1 MGNLILA
8 EQKIF
13 AGPRIR
19 RIRSGLNLTQSAMAD
34 ELGISASY
42 LNLIERNQRPL
53 TVQLLLKLAT
63 TYQLDLEELQGSGDE
78 TVVAQ
83 LRETFSDPLLAGE
96 VPDRS
101 ELIEFTEATP
111 NVANG
116 MVKLYR
122 AYRESLERLSGLSSM
137 MAEEGNDIVK
147 AAARLP
153 VDEMR
158 QAFEQRPSYVLSLE
172 QQARTMIEKLDMS
185 DGLLAALK
193 RWLLQEK
200 GIVVQILPVEA
211 MPDWRR
217 RFDKHSNRL
226 MITERLSPADQLQ
239 EIAQEVALLSCKQ
252 LIEEEVEFLKLTSD
266 ESRRLARFEFARL
279 LALAM
284 IMPYDKFLQT
294 AKKLRYDINVL
305 RSRFGVTFAQASW
318 RLTMLQKTGNAG
330 VPFFV
335 METDA
340 AGNRIRRAGASGF
353 PTTRFGGD
361 CPKLVVHQAFGSPG
375 QIFSE
380 VVITP
385 QGNEFVVIG
394 RTIEG
399 LRSSYFERPHRTAL
413 LIGFDVS
420 HASNVVYGDGLV
432 GDNTREPIKIGPG
445 CRLCERPGCV
455 NRAHPPL
462 TRPLGLDE
470 MVRGV
475 SAFEFQ

>member
-1 MGNLILA
+1 MA

-19 RIRSGLNLTQSAMAD
+19 RIRTGLGLTQTGMAE

-53 TVQLLLKLAT
+53 TVQLLLKLAS
-63 TYQLDLEELQGSGDE
+63 TYKLDLDELQGSGDE
-78 TVVAQ
+78 NLFNHLKEA
-83 LRETFSDPLLAGE
+83 FSDPLLAGE

-111 NVANG
+111 NVANA

-122 AYRESLERLSGLSSM
+122 GYRESLDRLSGLSSM
-137 MAEEGNDIVK
+137 MAEEGNDTFVT
-147 AAARLP
+147 AARLP

-158 QAFEQRPSYVLSLE
+158 QAMEQRSPYIPSIE
-172 QQARTMIEKLDMS
+172 QAATKLLGDIDTT
-185 DGLLAALK
+185 DGLLAGMR
-193 RWLLQEK
+193 RWLVREHGLA
-200 GIVVQILPVEA
+200 VQVMPVEA

-239 EIAQEVALLSCKQ
+239 EVALEVALLAEGK
-252 LIEEEVEFLKLTSD
+252 LIDEEVEFLKLTSV
-266 ESRRLARFEFARL
+266 EARRLARFEFARL
-279 LALAM
+279 MALAM
-284 IMPYDKFLQT
+284 ILPYEKFLGL
-294 AKKLRYDINVL
+294 AKRLKYDINLL
-305 RSRFGVTFAQASW
+305 RSRFGVTFAQAAW
-318 RLTMLQKTGNAG
+318 RLTMLQRSGQAA

-340 AGNRIRRAGASGF
+340 AGNRIRRAGANGF
-353 PTTRFGGD
+353 PVTRFGGD

-375 QIFSE
+375 QIFAE
-380 VVITP
+380 AVVTP
-385 QGNEFVVIG
+385 QNANFIVIG

-399 LRSSYFERPHRTAL
+399 LRSGYMDRPQRTAL
-413 LIGFDVS
+413 LIGFDV
-420 HASNVVYGDGLV
+420 AYAGDVIYANGLH
-432 GDNTREPIKIGPG
+432 GPNAREAIPIGPG

-455 NRAHPPL
+455 SRAHPPL

-475 SAFEFQ
+475 SAFDFQ

>member
-1 MGNLILA
+1 MA
-8 EQKIF
+8 DQKIF

-19 RIRSGLNLTQSAMAD
+19 RIRAGLNLTQTAMAE

-53 TVQLLLKLAT
+53 TVQLLLKLAS
-63 TYQLDLEELQGSGDE
+63 TYKLDLDELQGAGDE
-78 TVVAQ
+78 NLLSQ
-83 LRETFSDPLLAGE
+83 LKEAFSDPLLVGE
-96 VPDRS
+96 IPDRS

-111 NVANG
+111 NVASA

-122 AYRESLERLSGLSSM
+122 GYRESLDRLSGLSSM
-137 MAEEGNDIVK
+137 MAEEGSD
-147 AAARLP
+147 AFATAARLP

-158 QAFEQRPSYVLSLE
+158 QAIEQRSPYIPAIE
-172 QQARTMIEKLDMS
+172 QAAQKLLDQLDLS
-185 DGLLAALK
+185 DGILAGMR
-193 RWLLQEK
+193 RWLTREHGL
-200 GIVVQILPVEA
+200 IVQIMPVEA

-226 MITERLSPADQLQ
+226 LISERLSPADQLQ
-239 EIAQEVALLSCKQ
+239 EVALEVALLAERTM
-252 LIEEEVEFLKLTSD
+252 IEEEVGFLKLTSD
-266 ESRRLARFEFARL
+266 EARRLARFEFARL

-284 IMPYDKFLQT
+284 ILPYEKFLGI
-294 AKKLRYDINVL
+294 ARRLRYDVNLL

-318 RLTMLQKTGNAG
+318 RLTMLQKSGHNA

-340 AGNRIRRAGASGF
+340 AGNRIRRAGANGF
-353 PTTRFGGD
+353 PVTRFGGD

-375 QIFSE
+375 QIFAE
-380 VVITP
+380 AVVTP
-385 QGNEFVVIG
+385 QNAKFIVIG

-399 LRSSYFERPHRTAL
+399 LRSGYFDRPQRTAL
-413 LIGFDVS
+413 LVGFDIA
-420 HASNVVYGDGLV
+420 HAAEVIYGDGLI
-432 GDNTREPIKIGPG
+432 GDNAREPVPIGPG
-445 CRLCERPGCV
+445 CRLCERPGCIT
-455 NRAHPPL
+455 RAHPPL

-475 SAFEFQ
+475 SAFDFQ

>member
-1 MGNLILA
+1 MA
-8 EQKIF
+8 DQKIF

-19 RIRSGLNLTQSAMAD
+19 RIRSGLGLTQTGMAE

-53 TVQLLLKLAT
+53 TVQLLLRLAS
-63 TYQLDLEELQGSGDE
+63 TYKLDLDELQGSADE
-78 TVVAQ
+78 NLLSHLKEV
-83 LRETFSDPLLAGE
+83 FSDPLLAGE

-111 NVANG
+111 NVANA

-122 AYRESLERLSGLSSM
+122 GYRESLDRLSGLSSM
-137 MAEEGNDIVK
+137 MAEESSDAFVT
-147 AAARLP
+147 AARLP

-158 QAFEQRPSYVLSLE
+158 QAMEQRSPYIPSIE
-172 QQARTMIEKLDMS
+172 QAATRLLDS
-185 DGLLAALK
+185 IDVTDGLMAGMK
-193 RWLLQEK
+193 RWLVREHGLA
-200 GIVVQILPVEA
+200 VQVMPVEA

-239 EIAQEVALLSCKQ
+239 EVALEVALLAEGK
-252 LIEEEVEFLKLTSD
+252 LIDEEVEFLKLTSV
-266 ESRRLARFEFARL
+266 EARRLARFEFARL
-279 LALAM
+279 MALAM
-284 IMPYDKFLQT
+284 ILPYDRFLSL
-294 AKKLRYDINVL
+294 AKRLRYDINLL
-305 RSRFGVTFAQASW
+305 RSRFGVTFAQAAW
-318 RLTMLQKTGNAG
+318 RLTMLQRSGQAS

-340 AGNRIRRAGASGF
+340 AGNRIRRAGANGF
-353 PTTRFGGD
+353 PVTRFGGD
-361 CPKLVVHQAFGSPG
+361 CPKLIVHQAFGSPG
-375 QIFSE
+375 QIFAE
-380 VVITP
+380 AVVTP
-385 QGNEFVVIG
+385 QNANFIVIG

-399 LRSSYFERPHRTAL
+399 LRSGYMDRPQRTAL

-420 HASNVVYGDGLV
+420 HAHDVIYADGIH
-432 GDNTREPIKIGPG
+432 GEFARDPIPIGPG

-455 NRAHPPL
+455 SRAHPPL

-475 SAFEFQ
+475 SAFDFQ

>member
-1 MGNLILA
+1 MA

-19 RIRSGLNLTQSAMAD
+19 RIRSGLGLTQTAMAE
-34 ELGISASY
+34 ELEISASY

-53 TVQLLLKLAT
+53 TVQLLLKLAS
-63 TYQLDLEELQGSGDE
+63 TYKLDLDELQGSGDE
-78 TVVAQ
+78 NLLSQ
-83 LRETFSDPLLAGE
+83 LKEVFSDPLLAGE
-96 VPDRS
+96 IPDRS

-111 NVANG
+111 NVANA

-122 AYRESLERLSGLSSM
+122 GYRESLDRLSGLSSM
-137 MAEEGNDIVK
+137 MAEEGSDTLVT
-147 AAARLP
+147 AARLP

-158 QAFEQRPSYVLSLE
+158 QALEQRSPYIPAIE
-172 QQARTMIEKLDMS
+172 QAADRLFSGLDTS
-185 DGLLAALK
+185 DGLLAGMR
-193 RWLLQEK
+193 RWLRREHGL
-200 GIVVQILPVEA
+200 VVQVLPVET

-239 EIAQEVALLSCKQ
+239 EVALEVALLAERT
-252 LIEEEVEFLKLTSD
+252 LIEEEVEFLKLATP
-266 ESRRLARFEFARL
+266 EAKRLARFEIARL
-279 LALAM
+279 MALAM
-284 IMPYDKFLQT
+284 ILPYEKFLTT
-294 AKKLRYDINVL
+294 AKRMRYDINLL
-305 RSRFGVTFAQASW
+305 RSRFGVTFAQAAW
-318 RLTMLQKTGNAG
+318 RLAMLQKTGQSG

-340 AGNRIRRAGASGF
+340 AGNRIRRAGANGF
-353 PTTRFGGD
+353 PVTRFGGD

-380 VVITP
+380 AVITP
-385 QGNEFVVIG
+385 QDVKFVVIG

-399 LRSSYFERPHRTAL
+399 LRSGYIDRPQRTAL
-413 LIGFDVS
+413 LVGFDFS
-420 HASNVVYGDGLV
+420 HAAEVVYGDGLF
-432 GDNTREPIKIGPG
+432 GENAREAVSIGPG
-445 CRLCERPGCV
+445 CRLCERPGCIS
-455 NRAHPPL
+455 RAHPPL

-475 SAFEFQ
+475 SEFDFQ

>member
-1 MGNLILA
+1 MA

-19 RIRSGLNLTQSAMAD
+19 RIRSGLNLTQTAMA
-34 ELGISASY
+34 EQLGISASY

-63 TYQLDLEELQGSGDE
+63 TFKLDLEELQGSGNE
-78 TVVAQ
+78 NMVGQ
-83 LRETFSDPLLAGE
+83 LKEAFSDPLLEGE
-96 VPDRS
+96 IPDRS

-111 NVANG
+111 NVASA

-122 AYRESLERLSGLSSM
+122 AYRESLDRLSGLSAM
-137 MAEEGNDIVK
+137 MAEEGTGAVRTS
-147 AAARLP
+147 ARLP

-158 QAFEQRPSYVLSLE
+158 QNMEQRSSYLPSIE
-172 QQARTMIEKLDMS
+172 QAAERIVGQLDEN
-185 DGLLAALK
+185 DGLFAALK
-193 RWLLQEK
+193 NWLLKEK
-200 GIVVQILPVEA
+200 SIVTQIMPVEA

-217 RFDKHSNRL
+217 RFDKHTNRL
-226 MITERLSPADQLQ
+226 MISERLSPADQIQ
-239 EIAQEVALLSCKQ
+239 EVAQEVALLAAND
-252 LIEEEVEFLKLTSD
+252 LINEEIEFLKLTSD
-266 ESRRLARFEFARL
+266 EARRLARFEFARM

-284 IMPYDKFLQT
+284 MLPYERFLSV
-294 AKKLRYDINVL
+294 AVKLRYDINLL
-305 RSRFGVTFAQASW
+305 RSRFSVTFAQAAW
-318 RLTMLQKTGNAG
+318 RLTMLQKSGKSA

-340 AGNRIRRAGASGF
+340 AGNRIRRAGANGF
-353 PTTRFGGD
+353 PITRFGGD

-380 VVITP
+380 RVVTP
-385 QGNEFVVIG
+385 QEAEFIVVG
-394 RTIEG
+394 RTVEG
-399 LRSSYFERPHRTAL
+399 LRSGYFDRPQRTAL

-420 HASNVVYGDGLV
+420 HAGDVVYGDGLV
-432 GDNTREPIKIGPG
+432 GEQARKALPIGPG

-455 NRAHPPL
+455 SRAHPPL

-470 MVRGV
+470 MVRGF